1 MERITNYKEGFC
13 KGYGQLQIK
22 DKDSAYKEL
31 WSALGVSSR
40 TALSQYRRGKI
51 EPKASQ
57 AEAVEK
63 VFKKYGITEI
73 WGK

>member
-1 MERITNYKEGFC
+1 MERTTNYKEGFC

-22 DKDSAYKEL
+22 DEDSVYKEL
-31 WSALGVSSR
+31 WVALGVSSR
-40 TALSQYRRGKI
+40 AAFSQYRKGKI

-63 VFKKYGITEI
+63 VFKKYGIKEI